1 MKPLTLTDL
10 GTTRW
15 TLQNGLGTGPV
26 PVDTYNSP
34 EFFARMRANVFR
46 KTWLWT
52 GKRVDEIPNP
62 GDYFLEETDITG
74 TSVIIVRGLD
84 GKIRGLHNACMH
96 RGTQLVFDSYGSV
109 KGKFTCIYHGW
120 AYGLNGKNVLVTE
133 QEMFFNADKINKNL
147 APVSVDV
154 WNGFIFFNLDPNPRE
169 TLQEH
174 LGPELYNRY
183 DDYPFDES
191 TVFVSYSAD
200 LDCSWPVLRD
210 SQIDGYHLKF
220 LHARSA
226 PNFMA
231 SKDSTNRHAYDFKL
245 MGKHS
250 YGSFFGNRDM
260 MSADISKFMPVAW
273 AASRVAQTMAS
284 DTTDKR
290 DPMDW
295 PKGINTARTKDWFFD
310 ILYVFPN
317 FHIIF
322 LSPQTYVAHKM
333 MPGKTFDKSMWN
345 ARYFTPLSHTRAD
358 TLAARWGQEYMKYSV
373 RDLWR
378 EDGYTTIGAQRSINS
393 GVFTQMHLQDQEI
406 MIRHADN
413 VLRQAVDGPAEV
425 QR

>member
-1 MKPLTLTDL
+1 MKPLKLSDL
-10 GTTRW
+10 GGTRW
-15 TLQNGLGTGPV
+15 TLENGLSTDPV
-26 PVDTYNSP
+26 SVETYKSP
-34 EFFARMRANVFR
+34 EFFERMRESVFR

-52 GKRVDEIPNP
+52 GKRVDEIPNS
-62 GDYFLEETDITG
+62 GDYFLEDTEITG

-84 GKIRGLHNACMH
+84 GTIRGFHNTCMH

-120 AYGLNGKNVLVTE
+120 AFGLNGKNVLVTE
-133 QEMFFNADKINKNL
+133 KDMFFNIDKAQKNL
-147 APVSVDV
+147 AAVSVDV

-169 TLQEH
+169 TLREH
-174 LGPELYNRY
+174 IGPELFNRY
-183 DDYPFDES
+183 DDYPFEET
-191 TVFVSYSAD
+191 TVSVSYRGE

-231 SKDSTNRHAYDFKL
+231 STDSTNRHAYDFKL

-250 YGSFFGNRDM
+250 FGSLYGNREM
-260 MSADISKFMPVAW
+260 MSADTSQFMPVAY
-273 AASRVAQTMAS
+273 AASKAGHTMAS
-284 DTTDKR
+284 DTTDKK
-290 DPMDW
+290 DPKDW

-310 ILYVFPN
+310 ILYVYPN

-322 LSPQTYVAHKM
+322 LGPQNYVGHKM
-333 MPGKTFDKSMWN
+333 MPGRTYDKSIWN
-345 ARYFTPLSHTRAD
+345 ARYFAPLSHTRAD
-358 TLAARWGQEYMKYSV
+358 TLAGRWGQEYMKYSV

-378 EDGYTTIGAQRSINS
+378 EDGNTTLGAQRSINS
-393 GVFTQMHLQDQEI
+393 GVFTHMHLQDQEI

-413 VLRQAVDGPAEV
+413 VLRRAVDGATGV
-425 QR
+425 SR